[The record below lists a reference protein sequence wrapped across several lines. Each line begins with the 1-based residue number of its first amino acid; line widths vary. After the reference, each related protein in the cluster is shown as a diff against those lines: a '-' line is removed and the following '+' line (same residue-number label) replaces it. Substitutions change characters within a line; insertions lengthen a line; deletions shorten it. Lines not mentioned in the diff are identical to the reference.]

1 MRGSLGEKINQGGTA
16 DIHAWAPGQ
25 VVKLFKE
32 GFPPRLGQQEVRM
45 TRAVFAAGA
54 PAPEVF
60 GEVTLD
66 GRFGIVLGRLD
77 GPTLLQ
83 LTRSGGVTFAQAG
96 AILASLGLSVHR
108 MSPPPGAFYL
118 RGWMDTAFR
127 LSGDIVP
134 KHIASGIRALIDRLQ
149 HPGDGLCHGDIHP
162 ENVIMTAD
170 GPRLIDWTFSIR
182 APAALDHGFTHISL
196 TEFALDVTDNPQR
209 PLAVNAAAQSEYAR
223 LSGKPVAALVD
234 LDANGLCLQWRNHL
248 GGTPPAHLPRWL
260 LMKILAYRIQATA
273 LGGLDKETLRV
284 LRQPKGPRLTSSD
297 LRPFETRIATTRE
310 GPTAPCTSHVCPT

>member
-32 GFPPRLGQQEVRM
+32 GFPRRLVQQEART
-45 TRAVFAAGA
+45 TRAVFAAGV

-60 GEVTLD
+60 DEVMVD

-96 AILASLGLSVHR
+96 AIIASLTFSVHR
-108 MSPPPGAFYL
+108 MSPPPDAFVL
-118 RGWMDTAFR
+118 RGWMDTSFR
-127 LSGDIVP
+127 RAGDIVP
-134 KHIASGIRALIDRLQ
+134 NHVASGILALIDRLQ
-149 HPGDGLCHGDIHP
+149 QPGDGLCHGDIHP
-162 ENVIMTAD
+162 NNVIMTTD

-182 APAALDHGFTHISL
+182 APAAFDHGHMHINL
-196 TEFALDVTDNPQR
+196 AELALDVTDNPQR

-223 LSGKPVAALVD
+223 LAGTPAAALTQALETWLPIAIVRYF
-234 LDANGLCLQWRNHL
+234 LIMGGPTSERWRRMMQR
-248 GGTPPAHLPRWL
+248 AE
-260 LMKILAYRIQATA
+260 AA
-273 LGGLDKETLRV
+273 
-284 LRQPKGPRLTSSD
+284 
-297 LRPFETRIATTRE
+297 LRPQD
-310 GPTAPCTSHVCPT
+310 

>member
-32 GFPPRLGQQEVRM
+32 GFPPQLGQHEAQV
-45 TRAVFAAGA
+45 TQAVFAAGA

-83 LTRSGGVTFAQAG
+83 VTRSSAVTFAEAG

-108 MSPPPGAFYL
+108 CRRRRRPSICAAGWTPP
-118 RGWMDTAFR
+118 
-127 LSGDIVP
+127 SGCRTSSCP
-134 KHIASGIRALIDRLQ
+134 KHIASGILALIDRLQ
-149 HPGDGLCHGDIHP
+149 QPGDGLCHGDTHP
-162 ENVIMTAD
+162 GNVIMTAD

-196 TEFALDVTDNPQR
+196 TEFALDVTDNSQR
-209 PLAVNAAAQSEYAR
+209 PLAVNAAAQSE
-223 LSGKPVAALVD
+223 
-234 LDANGLCLQWRNHL
+234 
-248 GGTPPAHLPRWL
+248 
-260 LMKILAYRIQATA
+260 
-273 LGGLDKETLRV
+273 
-284 LRQPKGPRLTSSD
+284 
-297 LRPFETRIATTRE
+297 
-310 GPTAPCTSHVCPT
+310 

>member
-32 GFPPRLGQQEVRM
+32 GFPPRLGQQEARM
-45 TRAVFAAGA
+45 TQAVFAAGV

-66 GRFGIVLGRLD
+66 GPFGIVLGRLD

-83 LTRSGGVTFAQAG
+83 VTRSGAVTFAQAG

-108 MSPPPGAFYL
+108 MSPPPEAFHL

-134 KHIASGIRALIDRLQ
+134 KHIASGILALIDRLQ
-149 HPGDGLCHGDIHP
+149 QPGDGLCHGDIHP

-182 APAALDHGFTHISL
+182 APAALEWVHSHQPDRVCPRRHRQSAAAACGQCGRAIRIRAAVRQAGSGAEASDGDL
-196 TEFALDVTDNPQR
+196 AADRDR
-209 PLAVNAAAQSEYAR
+209 PLLPAYGRADKRAMAADDAAR
-223 LSGKPVAALVD
+223 RSGPAPA
-234 LDANGLCLQWRNHL
+234 GLNPSSRARGRRCGCSVSASGHRRRFDRTTATS
-248 GGTPPAHLPRWL
+248 GL
-260 LMKILAYRIQATA
+260 LR
-273 LGGLDKETLRV
+273 
-284 LRQPKGPRLTSSD
+284 
-297 LRPFETRIATTRE
+297 
-310 GPTAPCTSHVCPT
+310 

>member
-1 MRGSLGEKINQGGTA
+1 MRGSLGEKINQGATA
-16 DIHAWAPGQ
+16 DIHAWASGQ

-32 GFPPRLGQQEVRM
+32 GFPPQLSRYEVRV
-45 TRAVFAAGA
+45 TRAVFAAGL

-108 MSPPPGAFYL
+108 MSPPPEAFHL
-118 RGWMDTAFR
+118 RGWMDTSFR

-134 KHIASGIRALIDRLQ
+134 KHIAAGILGLIDRLRQ
-149 HPGDGLCHGDIHP
+149 PVDGLCHGDIHP

-182 APAALDHGFTHISL
+182 APAALDHGHFHINL
-196 TEFALDVTDNPQR
+196 TELALDVTDNPQR
-209 PLAVNAAAQSEYAR
+209 PLAVYAAAQSEYAR
-223 LSGKPVAALVD
+223 LSGMPVAALKQ
-234 LDANGLCLQWRNHL
+234 AMETW
-248 GGTPPAHLPRWL
+248 LPIAIVRYFL
-260 LMKILAYRIQATA
+260 LM
-273 LGGLDKETLRV
+273 GG
-284 LRQPKGPRLTSSD
+284 PTSERWRRMMQRAEAA
-297 LRPFETRIATTRE
+297 LRP
-310 GPTAPCTSHVCPT
+310 HD